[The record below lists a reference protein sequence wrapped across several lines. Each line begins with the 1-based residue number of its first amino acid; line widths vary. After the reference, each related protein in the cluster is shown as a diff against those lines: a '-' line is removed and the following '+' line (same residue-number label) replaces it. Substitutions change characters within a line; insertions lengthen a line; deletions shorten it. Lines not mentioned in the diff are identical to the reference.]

1 MDLDSLQA
9 QAILATINA
18 IPAGRLSTYGLI
30 AKAAGFPG
38 NARLV
43 GQILKNLPEGSEIP
57 WFRVI
62 NAQGKISFPSASAN
76 YLRQLSALQAEGHP
90 ATLGKHYLIEKLWP
104 SPSSTQEIL

>member
-1 MDLDSLQA
+1 MNLDSYQA

-62 NAQGKISFPSASAN
+62 NAQGKISFPSSSTN
-76 YLRQLSALQAEGHP
+76 YLRQLSALQTEGHP
-90 ATLGKHYLIEKLWP
+90 ATLGKHYLSEKLWP
-104 SPSSTQEIL
+104 SPALIREIL

>member
-43 GQILKNLPEGSEIP
+43 GQILKNLPEGSDIP

-62 NAQGKISFPSASAN
+62 NAQGKISFPPASAS
-76 YLRQLSALQAEGHP
+76 YLRQLSALQTEGHP
-90 ATLGKHYLIEKLWP
+90 ATLGKRHLIEKLWP
-104 SPSSTQEIL
+104 SAAPIEEIL

>member
-1 MDLDSLQA
+1 MDLDSYQA

-18 IPAGRLSTYGLI
+18 IPTGRLSTYGHI

-43 GQILKNLPEGSEIP
+43 GHILKNLPEGSEIP

-62 NAQGKISFPSASAN
+62 NAQGKISFPPSSPN
-76 YLRQLSALQAEGHP
+76 YRRQLSALQAEGHP
-90 ATLGKHYLIEKLWP
+90 VTLGKQYLSEKLWP
-104 SPSSTQEIL
+104 SPSPIREIL